1 MIIYKSNI
9 DKSSVKETYT
19 YLAIRTITLI
29 GSLAIVKMNKA
40 NGSPKAIKVQPKN
53 SIKVMISVF
62 LLEK

>member
-1 MIIYKSNI
+1 M
-9 DKSSVKETYT
+9 KETYT

-53 SIKVMISVF
+53 SIKVMIAVF